1 MSLVR
6 VMLHSAKDTSQN
18 EILSD
23 MTNTVSSEA
32 FSKLFCQDTPLLDVR
47 APCEFSRG
55 AFPNAINLP
64 LLSDSER
71 EAVGTTYKKEGKSAA
86 IALGHRLVNS
96 EAKERLLVNWMRFI
110 DASPNAIVLCHRG
123 GLRSQTV
130 QAWLAEAGY
139 TIARAEGGYKS
150 LRRNLIDATEQLASS
165 GQLMIV
171 AGKTGSG
178 KTHFINS
185 LPCSIDLEG
194 LANHRGSAFG
204 RRVNLQPSQTTFE
217 NALGVSIIKATA
229 LTSSVVAVEDESH
242 AIGSLSIP
250 HKFHCAMKEAP
261 IALIEETLESRIKT
275 IRLDY
280 VQSNYKDFKQQSAER
295 ADSAFTNFLLDSL
308 DRIKKR
314 LGIEL
319 YRLIKSLMEE
329 ALKQQF
335 AAGTLEQHE
344 LWISELLRSYYDPM
358 YEYQLRKKAANIV
371 FRGDKQQ
378 VRNWLAS
385 QARKAE

>member
-1 MSLVR
+1 MV
-6 VMLHSAKDTSQN
+6 HSTKDTSQHK
-18 EILSD
+18 ILSD

-32 FSKLFCQDTPLLDVR
+32 FFKLFCQDTPLLDVR

-55 AFPNAINLP
+55 AFPNATNLP

-71 EAVGTTYKKEGKSAA
+71 EAVGTTYRKEGKSAA

-110 DASPNAIVLCHRG
+110 DASPNAILLCQRG
-123 GLRSQTV
+123 GVRSQTV
-130 QAWLAEAGY
+130 QTWLAEAGY

-150 LRRNLIDATEQLASS
+150 LRRSLIDATEQLASS
-165 GQLMIV
+165 GQLMLV
-171 AGKTGSG
+171 SGKTGSG

-204 RRVNLQPSQTTFE
+204 RRVSLPPSQATFE
-217 NALGVSIIKATA
+217 NAIGVSVIKAIA
-229 LTSSVVAVEDESH
+229 QESSVVAVEDESR

-250 HKFHCAMKEAP
+250 HKFHFAMKAAP

-275 IRLDY
+275 VHQDY
-280 VQSNYKDFKQQSAER
+280 IQSNYQEFKQQSAEE
-295 ADSAFTNFLLDSL
+295 ADRAFTNFLLDSL

-314 LGIEL
+314 LGLEKFL
-319 YRLIKSLMEE
+319 LVKSLMEE

-335 AAGTLEQHE
+335 AAGTLDQHE
-344 LWISELLRSYYDPM
+344 LWISELLQSYYDPM
-358 YEYQLRKKAANIV
+358 YEYQLRKKTANIV
-371 FRGDKQQ
+371 FRGNKQE
-378 VRNWLAS
+378 VRHWLGS
-385 QARKAE
+385 QARKEK

>member
-1 MSLVR
+1 
-6 VMLHSAKDTSQN
+6 
-18 EILSD
+18 
-23 MTNTVSSEA
+23 
-32 FSKLFCQDTPLLDVR
+32 
-47 APCEFSRG
+47 
-55 AFPNAINLP
+55 
-64 LLSDSER
+64 
-71 EAVGTTYKKEGKSAA
+71 
-86 IALGHRLVNS
+86 
-96 EAKERLLVNWMRFI
+96 
-110 DASPNAIVLCHRG
+110 
-123 GLRSQTV
+123 
-130 QAWLAEAGY
+130 
-139 TIARAEGGYKS
+139 
-150 LRRNLIDATEQLASS
+150 
-165 GQLMIV
+165 
-171 AGKTGSG
+171 
-178 KTHFINS
+178 
-185 LPCSIDLEG
+185 
-194 LANHRGSAFG
+194 
-204 RRVNLQPSQTTFE
+204 
-217 NALGVSIIKATA
+217 
-229 LTSSVVAVEDESH
+229 
-242 AIGSLSIP
+242 
-250 HKFHCAMKEAP
+250 MKEAP